1 MATISFRPIS
11 RERGPQV
18 PGGDVQVPPRLEAPE
33 QLRRPKW
40 QIWLMA
46 VMGLVFLGVIGMVV
60 SNPAMRSGPMAGVSI
75 LFPLMMMA
83 SMAGIFFSGGRSG
96 GGNNGKP
103 TTSSEV
109 DKALKTFFKD
119 LDEAGD
125 VAQDNAE
132 AQFNQAAFYHPEP
145 DQLRGFVGT
154 NRMWEREPGK
164 TPNATSQQ
172 SQRAADRSAAELAA
186 VHFGYVRMGTGETK
200 LANKFI
206 SEDQGDPADY
216 EPASFDAER
225 NFTLANRTVSGIA
238 KPISLRR
245 YPGLGLVGTNGMD
258 PVYGLVRSMVL
269 QATIFHS
276 SNHLQVMVLTDNPD
290 RWDWMKWLPHNQHP
304 EQVDSGG
311 STRMVWRSLGDLE
324 KAIPINHGR
333 GEWAPGTTVTPHW
346 LIICDQE
353 RVSPDWDAVT
363 RSKLGGIAGV
373 TFLRLAEERGEGLEF
388 TDKATLYV
396 TADAITDAKGN
407 FFAKPDYVSGASARA
422 TARKMARYRPT
433 KQQAAETESS
443 NGVISP
449 DLCELLG
456 IADARAVDLDR
467 LWAKVRSGPPTKLA
481 PWSRDWGRF
490 PFAVDEYGQTV
501 ALDFKETDFDG
512 MGAHALCLGTSGSG
526 KSEWLKTLIT
536 SMCAT
541 HPPDLLNIAFF
552 DFKGSSTAKAVRDY
566 AHMVACVSELGGDVL
581 MDRMMDGIR
590 GEGARRKRLLD
601 RVGAADVYE
610 YEYLRIQRGE
620 KLEPLPWMFFI
631 VDEFTQWAQDR
642 PDEFKELTDWM
653 ARQGRGLGM
662 SLILCS
668 QYLGHQMS
676 AGQGA
681 MKNIPIRV
689 CLRVLDEN
697 DSREM
702 IGVPDAYHLPKGTN
716 GAGFLKVVGE
726 KRPIQFQTAYV
737 SKVYEPVAALKAD
750 AVRAR
755 GGYVPPQLFTAAAMK
770 PLDKPIEDPRE
781 EEEKAQAPVEQKEIL
796 GPDGRPLKQIQAF
809 QECIAA
815 EQKNATYTPRQIW
828 CPDLTA
834 LPADEL
840 VKRLRGKPWYER
852 YGENDL
858 SPLRFAVGLEDRPFD
873 HAQRIYAPDVTNSNM
888 IVPGTQGSGRTT
900 ALATMILS
908 AALTYT
914 PRRVQFAVIALS
926 GPDINDLKHLPHV
939 VSFARGNELEK
950 VRRSV
955 AEMKILITEREAAF
969 LKGDLNIDRFRT
981 ARFSTPGT
989 EVLPDDPFGDAF
1001 LVIDG
1006 WNALRTQYE
1015 PLVAEIE
1022 EIATKGPAHGVHV
1035 VLSTDGWIHAKM
1047 TSTMHTAFQTNV
1059 ELKLPTTDELN
1070 HNPNYNVAKRVP
1082 FGQQEVAADTADE
1095 TDADQ
1100 QLVAAKETVIRITGR
1115 GRSMF
1120 GYHFQ
1125 TGRPFITVSGQDG
1138 PELVTVNDERSVAM
1152 FERIAGVSTATVRML
1167 PEELT
1172 REAMWQR
1179 IEELDYPLAKGMVPF
1194 GISEVGLRPAVADF
1208 NRFPH
1213 LLLTGRAG
1221 CGKSE
1226 GLATVAQGIMDS
1238 YGPDEAKLYIVSP
1251 DHALVQYVPPE
1262 YLGTYEE
1269 IKHPETPPGWTADM
1283 PTWNGPSPDGPTG
1296 PVATGRMLPGY
1307 VNFEEQ
1313 VLDMDTYLDKMLT
1326 ERRRPVDV
1334 TQEQI
1339 ASGYRSWTGP
1349 DIFVLVDNEH
1359 EVEAWAGGSMGF
1371 GKPFALGKVAGHV
1384 KRASELGLHV
1394 IVARRID
1401 NWARGENTPLIAEL
1415 KQALS
1420 PGLVMSGPRDQGTI
1434 LGNTFAADQ
1443 VAGRGIYVT
1452 TDSVAPAQFARPDRA
1467 GTPPRRRPIPPKSVS
1482 GKES

>member
-1 MATISFRPIS
+1 MATISFRPFNRIK
-11 RERGPQV
+11 GPTV
-18 PGGDVQVPPRLEAPE
+18 PGGEVNVPPRLEAPQ
-33 QLRRPKW
+33 QLRRARW
-40 QIWLMA
+40 QIA
-46 VMGLVFLGVIGMVV
+46 VMVIMGLLFVGIIGMIV
-60 SNPAMRSGPMAGVSI
+60 SNPAMRSGPMVGMSI
-75 LFPLMMMA
+75 VFPIMMMA
-83 SMAGIFFSGGRSG
+83 SMGGMFFSNGRG
-96 GGNNGKP
+96 GGGGGTGKP
-103 TTSSEV
+103 STSSEV
-109 DKALKTFFKD
+109 DQALKDFFKD
-119 LDEAGD
+119 LDAAGD
-125 VAQDNAE
+125 IAQDNAA

-145 DQLRGFVGT
+145 DQLRGLVGT

-164 TPNATSQQ
+164 TPSAGGQQ
-172 SQRAADRSAAELAA
+172 NLIPVDRSAAELAS
-186 VHFGYVRMGTGETK
+186 VHFGYVRMGVGETK
-200 LANKFI
+200 LANKFN
-206 SEDQGDPADY
+206 SEDQGNPADY

-245 YPGLGLVGTNGMD
+245 FPGLGLVGTEGME

-269 QATIFHS
+269 QATAFHS
-276 SNHLQVMVLTDNPD
+276 PHHLQVMVLTDEPD

-304 EQVDSGG
+304 ELLDSGG
-311 STRMVWRSLGDLE
+311 SSRMVWRSLSDLE
-324 KAIPINHGR
+324 KAVPINHGR
-333 GEWAPGTTVTPHW
+333 KEWSSGPVTPHW

-363 RSKLGGIAGV
+363 RNRLGGIAGV
-373 TFLRLAEERGEGLEF
+373 TFLRMAQERGEGLEF
-388 TDKATLYV
+388 TDKATMYV
-396 TADAITDAKGN
+396 SADAITDTKGE

-422 TARKMARYRPT
+422 TARKMARYRPA
-433 KQQAAETESS
+433 KQQAAEVESS
-443 NGVISP
+443 NGVVSP
-449 DLCELLG
+449 DICELLG

-467 LWAKVRSGPPTKLA
+467 LWAKVRSGPPTRLA

-512 MGAHALCLGTSGSG
+512 MGAHAICLGTSGSG

-536 SMCAT
+536 SMCLT
-541 HPPDLLNIAFF
+541 HPPDLLNIAAF
-552 DFKGSSTAKAVRDY
+552 DFKGTSTIASVAGY
-566 AHMVACVSELGGDVL
+566 AHMVAAVSELGGDVM
-581 MDRMMDGIR
+581 MDRMMEGIR
-590 GEGARRKRLLD
+590 GEGERRKKLLD

-620 KLEPLPWMFFI
+620 KLDPLPWLFFI

-642 PDEFKELTDWM
+642 PDEFKQITDWM
-653 ARQGRGLGM
+653 GRQGRGLGM

-668 QYLGHQMS
+668 QYLGHQLS

-702 IGVPDAYHLPKGTN
+702 IGVPDAFHLPKGTN
-716 GAGFLKVVGE
+716 GAGFLRVIGE

-737 SKVYEPVAALKAD
+737 SKVYEPVAALEAE

-755 GGYVPPQLFTAAAMK
+755 GGYVPPQLFTASAMK
-770 PLDKPIEDPRE
+770 ALPKPIEDPQD
-781 EEEKAQAPVEQKEIL
+781 KKPAPPPAPTEIL

-809 QECIAA
+809 QECIAN
-815 EQKNATYTPRQIW
+815 EQKNASYIPRQIW
-828 CPDLTA
+828 CPNLTA

-840 VKRLRGKPWYER
+840 VKRLRGRPWYEG
-852 YGENDL
+852 YGDNDSSAL
-858 SPLRFAVGLEDRPFD
+858 MFATGIEDRPFY
-873 HAQRIYAPDVTNSNM
+873 HSQRVYAPDVTDSNL

-900 ALATMILS
+900 ALATMMLS

-939 VSFARGNELEK
+939 VSFARGTEVDR
-950 VRRSV
+950 VRRTV
-955 AEMKILITEREAAF
+955 AEMKVLIADREAQF
-969 LKGDLNIDRFRT
+969 LKHDLNIERFRK
-981 ARFSTPGT
+981 ARFGKQGT
-989 EVLPDDPFGDAF
+989 DVLTGDPFGDAF

-1082 FGQQEVAADTADE
+1082 FGQQEVASAEGDE
-1095 TDADQ
+1095 AEADQ
-1100 QLVAAKETVIRITGR
+1100 QLAEAKETVIRITGR

-1125 TGRPFITVSGQDG
+1125 TGRPFMAVAGAKG
-1138 PELVTVNDERSVAM
+1138 PELVTVNDERAREM
-1152 FERIAGVSTATVRML
+1152 FAEKMGTSAAQVRML
-1167 PEELT
+1167 PEDLT
-1172 REAMWQR
+1172 REAMWAR
-1179 IEELDYPLAKGMVPF
+1179 IDELGHNPTKGVVPF
-1194 GISEVGLRPAVADF
+1194 GISEVGLLPAVIDF

-1226 GLATVAQGIMDS
+1226 GLASLAQGIMDS
-1238 YGPDEAKLYIVSP
+1238 YGPEEAKLYVVSP
-1251 DHALVQYVPPE
+1251 DHALVQYVPAE

-1269 IKHPETPPGWTADM
+1269 LKHPENPHGPGFEM
-1283 PTWNGPSPDGPTG
+1283 PVWGGPSPDGPTG
-1296 PVATGRMLPGY
+1296 PVPTGRMLPGY

-1313 VLDMDTYLDKMLT
+1313 VLDMDTYLDKMLIA
-1326 ERRRPVDV
+1326 RRRPVDV

-1359 EVEAWAGGSMGF
+1359 EVEAWAGGSVGF
-1371 GKPFALGKVAGHV
+1371 GKAFPLGKVAGHI
-1384 KRASELGLHV
+1384 KRADELGLHV

-1401 NWARGENTPLIAEL
+1401 NWARGESTPLISEL
-1415 KQALS
+1415 KQSLS
-1420 PGLVMSGPRDQGTI
+1420 PGMVMSGPRDQGMI
-1434 LGNTFAADQ
+1434 IGNTFAADQ
-1443 VAGRGIYVT
+1443 VPGRGIYVT
-1452 TDSVAPAQFARPDRA
+1452 AESVAPAQFARPDPA
-1467 GTPPRRRPIPPKSVS
+1467 GTPTRGRAIPS
-1482 GKES
+1482 ESTPVEES